1 VLSSLV
7 ALRLPHIAS
16 RQGLVSSSMGRLALD
31 RSIARW
37 RTMDS
42 WPTILLMLAIFT
54 LASYGTIMIMKRR
67 R

>member
-1 VLSSLV
+1 
-7 ALRLPHIAS
+7 
-16 RQGLVSSSMGRLALD
+16 
-31 RSIARW
+31 
-37 RTMDS
+37 MDS